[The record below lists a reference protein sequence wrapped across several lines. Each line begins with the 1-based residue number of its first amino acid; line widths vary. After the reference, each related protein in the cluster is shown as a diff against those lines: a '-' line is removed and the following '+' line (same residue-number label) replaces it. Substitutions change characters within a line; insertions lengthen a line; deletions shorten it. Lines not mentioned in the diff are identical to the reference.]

1 MTSQPTVPPTH
12 LPTHLSPQPP
22 AETPAVTPAVT
33 PIHTLFKPL
42 PSAQGGTVAHVE
54 IWFNDQ
60 ALSVPGGR
68 SVAAALLAAGVAR
81 FRATPVS
88 GAPRAPFCMMGA
100 CFECLVEIDGVP
112 SRQSCMVEVKAG
124 MRIRSQEG
132 ARDLPPFETASP
144 LDASMENAH
153 GR

>member
-1 MTSQPTVPPTH
+1 MTAQSNP
-12 LPTHLSPQPP
+12 
-22 AETPAVTPAVT
+22 
-33 PIHTLFKPL
+33 TLFKPL
-42 PSAQGGTVAHVE
+42 DGAAGGNIE
-54 IWFNDQ
+54 IWFNGQ
-60 ALSVPGGR
+60 PLTVPAGR

-88 GAPRAPFCMMGA
+88 GAPRAPYCMMGA

-124 MRIRSQEG
+124 MRVRSQEG
-132 ARDLPPFETASP
+132 ARDLPPSIATDIP
-144 LDASMENAH
+144 LENAH

>member
-1 MTSQPTVPPTH
+1 MTIRSTD
-12 LPTHLSPQPP
+12 
-22 AETPAVTPAVT
+22 TPA
-33 PIHTLFKPL
+33 HTLFKPL
-42 PSAQGGTVAHVE
+42 PGAQGASAANVA
-54 IWFNDQ
+54 IWFNDRP
-60 ALSVPGGR
+60 LSVPGGL
-68 SVAAALLAAGVAR
+68 SVAAALLAAGIAR

-112 SRQSCMVEVKAG
+112 SRQACMVEVKAG

-132 ARDLPPFETASP
+132 ARDLPPTNLA
-144 LDASMENAH
+144 DALQENSH